1 MSRPLRI
8 HADWERLNEGGT
20 EERSCFAA
28 VGILANNIWLTE
40 GRDALANRLRQA
52 PLLSAY
58 HLAEWLAFHW
68 WRLRWEPRP
77 RTATMEWRLAH
88 KMSNIGGGYVWP
100 NITIFSDGERTA
112 LIARPSKEKPDA
124 PFRYIANTAA
134 IMPSSDFESE
144 IDSFMEQVLGR
155 LESEGVKETNLS
167 KLWAE
172 ICAERKDSGL
182 SQIRKLEALMG
193 CDPEEVEGSLVS
205 RLISDAKILSISGIE
220 ELAADYA
227 HLSGHH
233 LPSAT
238 ELADIANKVGFC
250 THPKDRVNLAR
261 NAEQQHSQI
270 PAWSIGA
277 DTARALRE
285 QEKLGA
291 EHISDKLLAQML
303 AVDQNSLHQHA
314 EPPPSDVSFLL
325 EHPGDESRI
334 VLRQKWQT
342 GRRFELARLLG
353 EHLMSTGKGFLPA
366 TRAYTYR
373 QKAQRSFA
381 AELLSP
387 FGAIM
392 EMLQGDY
399 ANENLGDVA
408 ERFQVSEL
416 TIRTQLVNHGILE
429 REDLELELAA
439 A

>member
-1 MSRPLRI
+1 MSRALRI
-8 HADWERLNEGGT
+8 IAEWESLNEGGA

-28 VGILANNIWLTE
+28 VGIQAHNIWLTE
-40 GRDALANRLRQA
+40 GRDALANRLRQS

-58 HLAEWLAFHW
+58 HLAEWLVFHW
-68 WRLRWEPRP
+68 WRLRWEPR
-77 RTATMEWRLAH
+77 ATTLEWRLAH

-112 LIARPSKEKPDA
+112 LIARPSKEKPGA
-124 PFRYIANTAA
+124 PFRYIADMAA
-134 IMPSSDFESE
+134 VMPSFDYESE
-144 IDSFMEQVLGR
+144 VDSFIEQVLGR
-155 LESEGVKETNLS
+155 LESEEVKETNLS

-172 ICAERKDSGL
+172 IGAERKDPEL

-193 CDPEEVEGSLVS
+193 RDPEEVDGSLVS
-205 RLISDAKILSISGIE
+205 RLISDAKILSMSGIE
-220 ELAADYA
+220 ELVADYP
-227 HLSGHH
+227 HLFGQHF
-233 LPSAT
+233 PSAI
-238 ELADIANKVGFC
+238 ELADIADKIGFC
-250 THPKDRVNLAR
+250 SHPNDRVNLAR
-261 NAEQQHSQI
+261 NAEQQHGRI
-270 PAWSIGA
+270 PAWKIGA

-285 QEKLGA
+285 QEKLGD
-291 EHISDKLLAQML
+291 EPISDKLLAQML
-303 AVDQNSLHQHA
+303 AVDKKSLHQHA
-314 EPPPSDVSFLL
+314 EPSPSDMSFLL
-325 EHPGDESRI
+325 ERLGNESRI
-334 VLRQKWQT
+334 VLRQKWHT

-353 EHLMSTGKGFLPA
+353 EHLMNTGKEFLPA